1 MAGQIISK
9 VAAGG
14 GTHLVAPSA
23 YFVCD
28 TAAATQAKI
37 AKCAD
42 TNINAFVPVHGTT
55 IAVRF
60 VNSNTYNGTVTLT
73 LQTNGGTQIFAAH
86 NLYRYGT
93 TNVGTDVTNSWNAN
107 SIVTLTYDT
116 ALNSSGYWIMNNWL
130 NNNNTYNFSGTTFYS
145 GNSGNAEHNA
155 NNAIKNGHYYYT
167 SNGPATSLGASANDG
182 ALYVQ
187 SYSDTWVGQIAQD
200 YRNGSLFVRGKNNG
214 TWTSWKKVY
223 DTNHK
228 PTLTELDAAA
238 SNHTH
243 SFTPAGTITVQSAGS
258 TNSTLKPVTAKT
270 MVKSGVFTK
279 IGATAVSGS
288 TLDLTDVLTAV
299 SLATED
305 SVTLGNAVSVK
316 VGDATYKFTGTAG
329 TTGTPA

>member
-73 LQTNGGTQIFAAH
+73 LQTNGGTQILAAH

-130 NNNNTYNFSGTTFYS
+130 NNNTTYSS
-145 GNSGNAEHNA
+145 
-155 NNAIKNGHYYYT
+155 
-167 SNGPATSLGASANDG
+167 
-182 ALYVQ
+182 Q
-187 SYSDTWVGQIAQD
+187 
-200 YRNGSLFVRGKNNG
+200 
-214 TWTSWKKVY
+214 
-223 DTNHK
+223 
-228 PTLTELDAAA
+228 AAA
-238 SNHTH
+238 SGGTAVSLVTTGEKYIWNNKSNLAIGTTATTAAKGNHTH
-243 SFTPAGTITVQSAGS
+243 SFTPAGTIAVQTAGS

-279 IGATAVSGS
+279 IGTTAVSGS
-288 TLDLTDVLTAV
+288 TLDLTDVITAV

-305 SVTLGNAVSVK
+305 SVTLGSAVTVK
-316 VGDATYKFTGTAG
+316 TGDATYKFTGTAG
-329 TTGTPA
+329 TTRTPA